1 MRSKLEAIAGPMK
14 GATLYLTDELSL
26 GENSDHGASIDS
38 PLGGPRC
45 LIKQE
50 NGVFRLCSSEN
61 QQSVLVNRQP
71 VTDRVLRNGDE
82 ISIGESVFL
91 VAVPEG
97 ASSDFDSAQ
106 KTEPELGSGSA
117 VIFNLDDILPCKGL
131 LPASGLEPPDSAG
144 NEVFLRACR
153 AVSSIQDLDDLE
165 RRLVSLISDCVPAER
180 GVILLKGQVEGEF
193 AAVTGWDKRSDSGRP
208 VKDSRQI
215 IDRVLREGVAILSN
229 QIAGKVAGQIEKDAS
244 ASPDEFGESQ
254 VRTLLAVPL
263 EVFGA
268 VRGVIYADTCDPAV
282 RFGVEQLRKL
292 AALGGLAALALENA
306 RRLRWL
312 EVENR
317 RLHAEIDV
325 EHHMVGN
332 SPRMREVHRFISK
345 VGPMDA
351 TTLIYGESGTG
362 KELAARA
369 IHDKSPRAAKPF
381 VAINCAALPEN
392 LLESELFGYEKG
404 AFTGAVV
411 QKKGRLEIAEGGT
424 VFLDEIG
431 DIPLTLQPKLL
442 RVLQQ
447 RELDRLGGTRTI
459 PVNVRIIAA
468 TNRNL
473 ADAVQDRTF
482 RQDLYYRLNVV
493 SLNLPPLR
501 ERRDDILQLADYFL
515 KKFAARASRQ
525 IGGFSQEARA
535 YLEGYDWPGNIR
547 ELENALER
555 AVALGS
561 GELIVPEDL
570 PEPLL
575 EKAGSSKV
583 GGYHEAVAN
592 AKRRLITKAIQ
603 ENGGNYP
610 HAAKALGLQPTYL
623 HRLMRNLNLKTE
635 SIRQD

>member
-1 MRSKLEAIAGPMK
+1 
-14 GATLYLTDELSL
+14 
-26 GENSDHGASIDS
+26 
-38 PLGGPRC
+38 
-45 LIKQE
+45 
-50 NGVFRLCSSEN
+50 
-61 QQSVLVNRQP
+61 
-71 VTDRVLRNGDE
+71 VLRSGDE

-91 VAVPEG
+91 VALPED
-97 ASSDFDSAQ
+97 ASPVSDSAQ
-106 KTEPELGSGSA
+106 EAEPEPGSGSA
-117 VIFNLDDILPCKGL
+117 VIFNLDELLPFKG
-131 LPASGLEPPDSAG
+131 LPASSRLEPLGSAG
-144 NEVFLRACR
+144 NEVFLHACR

-193 AAVTGWDKRSDSGRP
+193 AAVTGWDKRSDSKRP

-229 QIAGKVAGQIEKDAS
+229 QTAGRVAGRIEKDA
-244 ASPDEFGESQ
+244 ASSDEFGESH
-254 VRTLLAVPL
+254 VRTMLAVPL

-268 VRGVIYADTCDPAV
+268 VRGVIYADTSDPAV
-282 RFGVEQLRKL
+282 RFGVEQLRRL

-317 RLHAEIDV
+317 RLHAEIDL

-381 VAINCAALPEN
+381 IAINCAALPEN

-404 AFTGAVV
+404 AFTGAVA

-473 ADAVQDRTF
+473 EDAVRDKTF

-515 KKFAARASRQ
+515 KRFAARASRQ
-525 IGGFSQEARA
+525 IVGFSQEARVC
-535 YLEGYDWPGNIR
+535 LERYDWPGNIR

-561 GELIVPEDL
+561 DELIVPEDL

-575 EKAGSSKV
+575 EKAGSGKV
-583 GGYHEAVAN
+583 GGYHEAVAD

-603 ENGGNYP
+603 ENGGNYT

-635 SIRQD
+635 NIRQS